1 MSVIEKEELDTEKA
15 LSLLAKDGPL
25 ARFIPHFE
33 IREEQQMMMKDVI
46 EAYNDNKVALIE
58 AGTGTGKSIA
68 YLIPAIYWSLQHKE
82 RTLISTNTITLQEQ
96 LLHKDIPLLAEAL
109 NIDIKAVLVKGMG
122 NYVCLRKLHEA
133 GQEMSLFPDE
143 EQEELLK
150 IEKWA
155 ETTHDGSKTDL
166 SFKPKPQTW
175 EKACAESDTCT
186 REKCSYY
193 KKCHFFKARNRAK
206 DANLLISNHSLL
218 FADLSLRKGSEK
230 GLGILPEYDK
240 VILDEAHN
248 IEDIA
253 TDYFASK
260 ASGFMIMRTLS
271 RLQTE
276 NKGRVYGKLPYL
288 YKLLIDT
295 FGHEP
300 DDSIKSLHVKLK
312 VDIPSLRQELI
323 NHTFESFGTFAE
335 FINVIHPATNENDPD
350 GTGKTENKLRLLK
363 QHHTHPSWKEEVL
376 TQSAKLLNTLNNFI
390 QTILNLESD
399 LKNIVHEQFQEKS
412 ESIRTEIIALATR
425 LDQVKS
431 TIEHF
436 IDKEIPTERV
446 RWVESTKYRGQDYV
460 ELIDANLDISELLVE
475 NLFRKFPTTILTSA
489 TLTTNKNFHFIR
501 QRLGLIPEL
510 MNGKPVIQNIYESP
524 FDYPKQAMLAIPT
537 DLPNPSDDEFA
548 KEAARK
554 IYLATKKCRGNAFVL
569 FTSYSMMNYCHSLLK
584 KPLEDLRYPLFMQGE
599 NTRKKLLD
607 QFKSVDRSVLL
618 GTDSFWEGIDVAGEA
633 LRCVIIVK
641 LPFQVPNEPIIQ
653 ARMEAIKAKGGNP
666 FLDYSIPNAIVKFK
680 QGFGRLIRKKKD
692 RGCIICLDPRLIT
705 KPYGSLFINSLPNC
719 QKLFIDS
726 PRLFPAI
733 EDFYR
738 KTYYLTK

>member
-1 MSVIEKEELDTEKA
+1 MTVIESEDLDVEKA
-15 LSLLAKDGPL
+15 LSLIDKDGPL
-25 ARFIPHFE
+25 AKFIPHFE
-33 IREEQQMMMKDVI
+33 TREEQKEMMRDI
-46 EAYNDNKVALIE
+46 IDAYNDDKVALIE

-68 YLIPAIYWSLQHKE
+68 YLIPAIFWSLQSKE

-109 NIDIKAVLVKGMG
+109 NVDIKAVLVKGMG

-133 GQEMSLFPDE
+133 SQEMSLFPDE

-155 ETTHDGSKTDL
+155 EKTQDGSRSDL

-193 KKCHFFKARNRAK
+193 KKCLFFKARNRAR

-218 FADLSLRKGSEK
+218 FADLSFRKGSEK
-230 GLGILPEYDK
+230 GNGLLPDYDK
-240 VILDEAHN
+240 VVLDEAHN

-253 TDYFASK
+253 TDHFANK
-260 ASGFMIMRTLS
+260 ASGFMVMRTLS
-271 RLQTE
+271 RLYTE
-276 NKGRVYGKLPYL
+276 NKSRVYGKLPYL
-288 YKLLIDT
+288 YKLLTST

-300 DDSIKSLHVKLK
+300 AESIQSILIKLK
-312 VDIPSLRQELI
+312 VDIPALRQELI

-335 FINVIHPATNENDPD
+335 FIGVIHPPTEQADPD
-350 GTGKTENKLRLLK
+350 GIGKTENKLRILK
-363 QHHTHPSWKEEVL
+363 QHHSHPNWKDEVL
-376 TQSAKLLNTLNNFI
+376 TNASKLINTLNNFI
-390 QTILNLESD
+390 QTLLNLESD
-399 LKNIVHEQFQEKS
+399 LTNIVHEEFQEKS
-412 ESIRTEIIALATR
+412 EGVRTEIAALTMR
-425 LDQVKS
+425 LDQTRN
-431 TIEHF
+431 TIQHF
-436 IDKEIPTERV
+436 IDKELPTERV

-475 NLFRKFPTTILTSA
+475 NLFRKFPTTVLTSA
-489 TLTTNKNFHFIR
+489 TLTTNKNFGFIR
-501 QRLGLIPEL
+501 KRLGLVPEL
-510 MNGKPVIQNIYESP
+510 MKGKPVIQSMYESP
-524 FDYPKQAMLAIPT
+524 FDYPKQALLAIPT
-537 DLPNPSDDEFA
+537 DIPNPSDDEFA

-569 FTSYSMMNYCHSLLK
+569 FTSYSMMKYCYSLLK
-584 KPLEDLRYPLFMQGE
+584 KPLEDLRYPLMMQGE
-599 NTRKKLLD
+599 NTRKKLLE
-607 QFKSVDRSVLL
+607 QFKSTDRSVLL
-618 GTDSFWEGIDVAGEA
+618 GTDSFWEGVDVAGEA
-633 LRCVIIVK
+633 LRCVILVK

-653 ARMEAIKAKGGNP
+653 ARMEAIRANGGNP

-719 QKLFIDS
+719 QKLFLET

>member
-1 MSVIEKEELDTEKA
+1 MTVIEFEQLDVEKA
-15 LSLLAKDGPL
+15 VSLIDKDGPL
-25 ARFIPHFE
+25 AAYIPHFE
-33 IREEQQMMMKDVI
+33 VREEQKKMMRDII

-68 YLIPAIYWSLQHKE
+68 YLIPAIFWSLQSKE

-109 NIDIKAVLVKGMG
+109 NVDIKAVLVKGMS

-143 EQEELLK
+143 EQDELLR

-155 ETTHDGSKTDL
+155 GTTHDGSKSDL

-218 FADLSLRKGSEK
+218 FADLSFRKGSEK
-230 GLGILPEYDK
+230 GNGLLPDYDK
-240 VILDEAHN
+240 VVLDEAHN

-253 TDYFASK
+253 TDHFANK
-260 ASGFMIMRTLS
+260 ASGFMVMRTLS
-271 RLQTE
+271 RLYTE
-276 NKGRVYGKLPYL
+276 NKSRVYGKLPYL
-288 YKLLIDT
+288 YKLLTNT

-300 DDSIKSLHVKLK
+300 QESIQSILTKLK
-312 VDIPSLRQELI
+312 VDIPSLRQNLI

-335 FINVIHPATNENDPD
+335 FINIIHPAADEEDPD
-350 GTGKTENKLRLLK
+350 GTGKTENKLRILK
-363 QHHTHPSWKEEVL
+363 QHHAHPNWRDDVL
-376 TQSAKLLNTLNNFI
+376 TNASHLLNTLNNFI
-390 QTILNLESD
+390 QTLLNLESD
-399 LKNIVHEQFQEKS
+399 LANVAHEDFQEKS
-412 ESIRTEIIALATR
+412 EGVRTEIAALSLR
-425 LDQVKS
+425 LDQ
-431 TIEHF
+431 TRNTLQHF
-436 IDKEIPTERV
+436 IDKEIPNERV
-446 RWVESTKYRGQDYV
+446 RWVETTKYRGQDYV
-460 ELIDANLDISELLVE
+460 ELIDANLDISEILVE
-475 NLFRKFPTTILTSA
+475 SLFRKFPTTILTSA
-489 TLTTNKNFHFIR
+489 TLTTNKNFGFIR
-501 QRLGLIPEL
+501 QRLGLVPDL
-510 MNGKPVIQNIYESP
+510 MRGKPVIQSMYESP
-524 FDYPKQAMLAIPT
+524 FDYPKQALLAIPT
-537 DLPNPSDDEFA
+537 DIPNPSDNEFA

-569 FTSYSMMNYCHSLLK
+569 FTSYSMMRYCYSLLK
-584 KPLEDLRYPLFMQGE
+584 KPLEDLRFPLMMQGE
-599 NTRKKLLD
+599 NTRKKLLEE
-607 QFKSVDRSVLL
+607 FKSTDRSVLL
-618 GTDSFWEGIDVAGEA
+618 GTDSFWEGVDVAGEA
-633 LRCVIIVK
+633 LRCVILVK

-653 ARMEAIKAKGGNP
+653 ARMEAIKANGGNP

-719 QKLFIDS
+719 QKLFLETN
-726 PRLFPAI
+726 RLFPAV
-733 EDFYR
+733 EEFYR